1 LLFSL
6 SWNIPVLPRTMLTS
20 VYTEFMAR
28 GDGTL
33 YRRGRIYYYSHW
45 VNGHQVR
52 TSTGKAKL
60 SDART
65 WRDRYLKRA
74 AGSQIEKVTCG
85 ELLDGLLRHA
95 DESLRPD
102 TAKIYRWVV
111 EANLR
116 SFFGHRK
123 AVSVTTDLLREYRER
138 RTTSKV
144 STTTCNRELSL
155 LRIAFNLGRKATPP
169 LVDRIPYFPMTPENN
184 ARQGFLTDEQYHRL
198 RDALPDDLKP
208 LFVTAYFT
216 GVRLGELLA
225 WEWDQVDWE
234 QGFVT
239 LHAQETKTGHAR
251 VVPILS
257 GEMRDWLQW
266 ALKQSYGCSQVFN
279 RAGEPIKKFA
289 AAWKDAC
296 KTAGVPDLKFHDL
309 RRTAVRN
316 MRRAGV
322 SQVVRMRITGHRTD
336 SMERRYNIVDVDD
349 IKTAKTLME
358 RSERPSEA
366 R

>member
-1 LLFSL
+1 
-6 SWNIPVLPRTMLTS
+6 
-20 VYTEFMAR
+20 
-28 GDGTL
+28 
-33 YRRGRIYYYSHW
+33 
-45 VNGHQVR
+45 
-52 TSTGKAKL
+52 
-60 SDART
+60 
-65 WRDRYLKRA
+65 LKRA

-95 DESLRPD
+95 DEGLRPD

-123 AVSVTTDLLREYRER
+123 ALSVTTDLLREYRTR
-138 RTTSKV
+138 RTAAKAKTA
-144 STTTCNRELSL
+144 TCNRELSL

-169 LVDRIPYFPMTPENN
+169 IVDRIPYFPMAPENN
-184 ARQGFLTDEQYHRL
+184 ARQGFLTDGEYAKL

-225 WEWDQVDWE
+225 WEWEQVDWE

-239 LHAQETKTGHAR
+239 LRAQETKTGHAR

-257 GEMRDWLQW
+257 GEMRNWLEW
-266 ALKQSYGCSQVFN
+266 AHKQSNGCSEVFN
-279 RAGEPIKKFA
+279 RAGEPIKKFRS
-289 AAWKDAC
+289 AWIEAC
-296 KTAGVPDLKFHDL
+296 KSAGVPELNFHDL

-336 SMERRYNIVDVDD
+336 SMERRYNIVDVED
-349 IKTAKTLME
+349 IKSAKELME
-358 RSERPSEA
+358 GLA
-366 R
+366 K